1 MYHCSQFISI
11 YQSFFYCFYIHI
23 DCIPLKKHKNT
34 SVEAILSRRIKIFMN
49 PFSDYLKW
57 PHMTIETITGTA
69 PQLYNITY
77 ILFESW
83 LDIVHNIYAY

>member
-1 MYHCSQFISI
+1 
-11 YQSFFYCFYIHI
+11 
-23 DCIPLKKHKNT
+23 
-34 SVEAILSRRIKIFMN
+34 
-49 PFSDYLKW
+49 
-57 PHMTIETITGTA
+57 MTIETITGTA